1 MERRADGITVV
12 PLEHSRIGEIA
23 AIEALCFS
31 DPWSEASFFSA
42 AENGMYSFYAAI
54 DPVTGR
60 VCGYGGMF
68 TVCDSAEI
76 ATVAVLPEYRGRGI
90 GLMIMNFLITD
101 AERRGAEALH
111 LEVRESNLPAIALY
125 ENAASPRTANARA
138 ITASRKR
145 TRC

>member
-1 MERRADGITVV
+1 MESRADGITVV

-31 DPWSEASFFSA
+31 DPWSDASFFSA

-90 GLMIMNFLITD
+90 GLMIMNFLIKSLLFQKPY
-101 AERRGAEALH
+101 RNWLIPI
-111 LEVRESNLPAIALY
+111 LLI
-125 ENAASPRTANARA
+125 ENGQ
-138 ITASRKR
+138 KR
-145 TRC
+145 QLSG

>member
-1 MERRADGITVV
+1 
-12 PLEHSRIGEIA
+12 
-23 AIEALCFS
+23 
-31 DPWSEASFFSA
+31 
-42 AENGMYSFYAAI
+42 MYSFYAAI

-125 ENAASPRTANARA
+125 EKCGFTKDGK
-138 ITASRKR
+138 RKGYYR
-145 TRC
+145 FPKEDAVLMTKHMTSLPL